1 MGQTFVRHAG
11 HSEEDEGIP
20 WQGDLTSQGHE
31 GDVKRYRTS
40 HKRGVV
46 RRVNDVDVFFSVK
59 PLEYATLTNDR
70 ESISHYA
77 PRTLNIPTKFE
88 VDIIVHYQ
96 THLWH
101 FCCRTLRDHV
111 TLTCDLWYL
120 VFIKCEGHMINPSTK
135 FENPV
140 NNRSWV
146 MKTFKMTWLR
156 HTGVG
161 PYTEQTSVIKLW
173 MLEWQRTFCENIET
187 LENFYVRKSA
197 KMPCFCHHLHL
208 GDTLSSADY
217 YDFFLS
223 YFTEIVLQ
231 NVEKFVWSTS

>member
-1 MGQTFVRHAG
+1 MTVKVYHITHHERWIFPPSLKLILSFIIKLIYDTFAAER
-11 HSEEDEGIP
+11 
-20 WQGDLTSQGHE
+20 
-31 GDVKRYRTS
+31 
-40 HKRGVV
+40 
-46 RRVNDVDVFFSVK
+46 
-59 PLEYATLTNDR
+59 
-70 ESISHYA
+70 
-77 PRTLNIPTKFE
+77 
-88 VDIIVHYQ
+88 
-96 THLWH
+96 
-101 FCCRTLRDHV
+101 CV
-111 TLTCDLWYL
+111 TTLWYL

-223 YFTEIVLQ
+223 HFTEIVLQ